1 MHNFK
6 QKGANTM
13 GETIVNTLST
23 REMLVEN
30 ARQLIP
36 ELREASLKIDKESKI
51 PDEIVQKIRDNGLL
65 KVLRPKMF
73 GGYETDMRTYFD
85 VVTEISRGN
94 PSAGWFVSLSN
105 IRDYMIA
112 YAFGREAL
120 TEIFGPNRD
129 QDVILAGN
137 FKPIRID
144 IQRVEGGYFIKDA
157 QWPFVSGSP
166 YADWFYTGAPI
177 DDGNG
182 GVEMAIIIVP
192 RKDVTVLDDWDV
204 VGLRGSGSNSI
215 VLKDI
220 FVPDY
225 RVSLDRLAQQG
236 EYIIDELKENPLYRT
251 PFVPSLTLSISAPAL
266 GIALGGFDL
275 HMERVGKAG
284 IGNTFY
290 NKMSEAAVT
299 HLQIS
304 ETEMKLQC
312 AKLLFHKAIGELDDY
327 TIRGQAFTQKESIKM
342 KAEFGYANQLCKE
355 AYDLML
361 AGAGSI
367 FAYNNNVFQ
376 AFYRDFITM
385 HLHGF
390 ITPSSL
396 LETYGRIMCDLEP
409 NTYFA

>member
-1 MHNFK
+1 MS
-6 QKGANTM
+6 
-13 GETIVNTLST
+13 ETIVKREISDVLIEKARTLQK
-23 REMLVEN
+23 
-30 ARQLIP
+30 QLRDTTLEIDQTSHIP
-36 ELREASLKIDKESKI
+36 E
-51 PDEIVQKIRDNGLL
+51 EIIQAIRDNGLL
-65 KVLRPKMF
+65 KILRPKLF
-73 GGYETDMRTYFD
+73 GGYETDMRTYFE

-105 IRDYMIA
+105 IRDYMIS

-120 TEIFGPNRD
+120 NEIFGQNHD
-129 QDVILAGN
+129 QEIILAGN

-144 IQRVEGGYFIKDA
+144 IEKVDGGYLIKDA

-166 YADWFYTGAPI
+166 YADWFYFGAPV

-182 GVEMAIIIVP
+182 GMEMAIIVIP
-192 RKDVTVLDDWDV
+192 RKDVEVLDDWNV
-204 VGLRGSGSNSI
+204 IGLRGSGSNS
-215 VLKDI
+215 VVVKEI

-225 RVSLDRLAQQG
+225 RVSLDRLAQKG
-236 EYIIDELKENPLYRT
+236 HYIIEELQDNPLYRT
-251 PFVPSLTLSISAPAL
+251 PFVPSLTLSIAAPAL
-266 GIALGGFDL
+266 GIAQGGFDL
-275 HMERVGKAG
+275 HMERVRKAG

-290 NKMSEAAVT
+290 SKMSDAAVT

-304 ETEMKLQC
+304 EIDMKLEC
-312 AKLLFHKAIGELDDY
+312 ARMLFRQAINDLDDY
-327 TIRGQAFTQKESIKM
+327 STRGQDFTQKESIRI
-342 KAEFGYANQLCKE
+342 KAVFGYANQQCKE

-367 FAYNNNVFQ
+367 FSYNNNVFQ
-376 AFYRDFITM
+376 TFYRDFISM

-396 LETYGRIMCDLEP
+396 METYGRVMCDLEP

>member
-1 MHNFK
+1 MS
-6 QKGANTM
+6 
-13 GETIVNTLST
+13 ETIVKREISDVLIEKARTLQK
-23 REMLVEN
+23 
-30 ARQLIP
+30 QLRDTTLEIDQTSHIP
-36 ELREASLKIDKESKI
+36 E
-51 PDEIVQKIRDNGLL
+51 EIIQAIRDNGLL
-65 KVLRPKMF
+65 KILRPKMF
-73 GGYETDMRTYFD
+73 GGYETDMRTYFE

-105 IRDYMIA
+105 IRDYMIS

-120 TEIFGPNRD
+120 NEIFGQNHD
-129 QDVILAGN
+129 QDIILAGN

-144 IQRVEGGYFIKDA
+144 IEKVDGGYLIKDA

-166 YADWFYTGAPI
+166 YADWFYFGAPV

-182 GVEMAIIIVP
+182 GMEMAIIVIP
-192 RKDVTVLDDWDV
+192 RKDVEVLDDWNV
-204 VGLRGSGSNSI
+204 IGLRGSGSNS
-215 VLKDI
+215 VVVKEI

-225 RVSLDRLAQQG
+225 RVSLDRLAQKG
-236 EYIIDELKENPLYRT
+236 HYIIEELQDNPLYRT
-251 PFVPSLTLSISAPAL
+251 PFVPSLTLSIAAPAL
-266 GIALGGFDL
+266 GIAQGGFDL
-275 HMERVGKAG
+275 HMERVRKAG

-290 NKMSEAAVT
+290 SKMSDAAVT

-304 ETEMKLQC
+304 EIDMKLEC
-312 AKLLFHKAIGELDDY
+312 ARMLFRQAINDLDDY
-327 TIRGQAFTQKESIKM
+327 STRGQDFTQKESIRI
-342 KAEFGYANQLCKE
+342 KAVFGYANQQCKE

-367 FAYNNNVFQ
+367 FSYNNNVFQ
-376 AFYRDFITM
+376 TFYRDFITM

-396 LETYGRIMCDLEP
+396 METYGRVMCDLEP

>member
-1 MHNFK
+1 MS
-6 QKGANTM
+6 
-13 GETIVNTLST
+13 ETIVKREISDVLIEKARTLQK
-23 REMLVEN
+23 
-30 ARQLIP
+30 QLRDTTLEIDQTSHIP
-36 ELREASLKIDKESKI
+36 E
-51 PDEIVQKIRDNGLL
+51 EIIQAIRDNGLL
-65 KVLRPKMF
+65 KILRPKMF
-73 GGYETDMRTYFD
+73 GGYETDMRTYFE

-105 IRDYMIA
+105 IRDYMIS

-120 TEIFGPNRD
+120 NEIFGQNHD
-129 QDVILAGN
+129 QEIILAGN

-144 IQRVEGGYFIKDA
+144 IEKVDGGYLIKDA

-166 YADWFYTGAPI
+166 YADWFYFGAPV

-182 GVEMAIIIVP
+182 GMEMAIIVIP
-192 RKDVTVLDDWDV
+192 RKDVEVLDDWNV
-204 VGLRGSGSNSI
+204 IGLRGSGSNS
-215 VLKDI
+215 VVVKEI

-225 RVSLDRLAQQG
+225 RVSLDRLAQKG
-236 EYIIDELKENPLYRT
+236 HYIIEELQDNPLYRT
-251 PFVPSLTLSISAPAL
+251 PFVPSLTLSIAAPAL
-266 GIALGGFDL
+266 GIAQGGFDL
-275 HMERVGKAG
+275 HMERVRKAG

-290 NKMSEAAVT
+290 SKMSDAAVT

-304 ETEMKLQC
+304 EIDMKLEC
-312 AKLLFHKAIGELDDY
+312 ARMLFRQAINDLDDY
-327 TIRGQAFTQKESIKM
+327 STRGQDFTQKESIRI
-342 KAEFGYANQLCKE
+342 KAVFGYANQQCKE

-367 FAYNNNVFQ
+367 FSYNNNVFQ
-376 AFYRDFITM
+376 TFYRDFISM

-396 LETYGRIMCDLEP
+396 METYGRVMCDLEP

>member
-1 MHNFK
+1 
-6 QKGANTM
+6 M
-13 GETIVNTLST
+13 GETNVKTISAS
-23 REMLVEN
+23 EMLVEN
-30 ARQLIP
+30 ARKLCP
-36 ELREASLKIDKESKI
+36 VLREASQSIDQNSHLPEEVI
-51 PDEIVQKIRDNGLL
+51 EQLRENGLL

-73 GGYETDMRTYFD
+73 GGYETSMRTYFD

-105 IRDYMIA
+105 IRDYMVS

-120 TEIFGPNRD
+120 KEVFGPD
-129 QDVILAGN
+129 GTEDVILAGN

-144 IQRVEGGYFIKDA
+144 IQKVDGGYLIKDA

-166 YADWFYTGAPI
+166 HADWFYFGTPV

-182 GVEMAIIIVP
+182 GMEMAILVIP
-192 RKDVTVLDDWDV
+192 RKDVTVLDDWNV
-204 VGLRGSGSNSI
+204 VGLRGSGSNS
-215 VLKDI
+215 VAMKDV
-220 FVPDY
+220 FVPDH

-236 EYIIDELKENPLYRT
+236 HYIIEELQHNPLYRT
-251 PFVPSLTLSISAPAL
+251 PFVPSLTLSIAAPAL
-266 GIALGGFDL
+266 GIAQGGFDL
-275 HMERVGKAG
+275 HMERVKHAS

-290 NKMSEAAVT
+290 NKMSDAPIT

-312 AKLLFHKAIGELDDY
+312 AKLLFHEAIEDLDVY
-327 TIRGQAFTQKESIKM
+327 STAGKKFTQQESVRIK
-342 KAEFGYANQLCKE
+342 AQFGYANQLCKE
-355 AYDLML
+355 AMEIML
-361 AGAGSI
+361 AGAGSV
-367 FAYNNNVFQ
+367 FAYNNNAFQ
-376 AFYRDFITM
+376 AVYRDFVTL

-396 LETYGRIMCDLEP
+396 LETYGRVMCDLEP

>member
-1 MHNFK
+1 MS
-6 QKGANTM
+6 
-13 GETIVNTLST
+13 ETIVKREISDVLIEKARTLQK
-23 REMLVEN
+23 
-30 ARQLIP
+30 QLRDTTLEIDQTSHIP
-36 ELREASLKIDKESKI
+36 E
-51 PDEIVQKIRDNGLL
+51 EIIQAIRDNGLL
-65 KVLRPKMF
+65 KILRPKMF
-73 GGYETDMRTYFD
+73 GGYETDMRTYFE

-105 IRDYMIA
+105 IRDYMIS

-120 TEIFGPNRD
+120 NEIFGQNHD
-129 QDVILAGN
+129 QDIILAGN

-144 IQRVEGGYFIKDA
+144 IEKVDGGYLIKDA

-166 YADWFYTGAPI
+166 YADWFYFGAPV

-182 GVEMAIIIVP
+182 GMEMAIIVIP
-192 RKDVTVLDDWDV
+192 RKDVEVLDDWNV
-204 VGLRGSGSNSI
+204 IGLRGSGSNS
-215 VLKDI
+215 VVVKEI

-225 RVSLDRLAQQG
+225 RVSLDRLAQKG
-236 EYIIDELKENPLYRT
+236 HYIIEELQDNPLYRT
-251 PFVPSLTLSISAPAL
+251 PFVPSLTLSIAAPAL
-266 GIALGGFDL
+266 GIAQGGFDL
-275 HMERVGKAG
+275 HMERVRKAG

-290 NKMSEAAVT
+290 SKMSDAAVT

-304 ETEMKLQC
+304 EIDMKLEC
-312 AKLLFHKAIGELDDY
+312 ARMLFRQAINDLDDY
-327 TIRGQAFTQKESIKM
+327 STRGQDFTQKESIRI
-342 KAEFGYANQLCKE
+342 KAVFGYANQQCKE

-367 FAYNNNVFQ
+367 FSYNNNVFQ
-376 AFYRDFITM
+376 TFYRDFISM

-396 LETYGRIMCDLEP
+396 METYGRVMCDLEP